1 MLAIPL
7 PHARVASA
15 AKCTTRQIRRVKS
28 NLLKYGTV
36 RAPKIVHQDRK
47 YKMIE
52 EMEEIY

>member
-28 NLLKYGTV
+28 NLLKYSTV
-36 RAPKIVHQDRK
+36 RAPKVVHQGRK
-47 YKMIE
+47 RKVIE
-52 EMEEIY
+52 EMEEVC